1 LSWAVSIP
9 PTGAPALRRA
19 RAGGV
24 ARDRALLS
32 PLCLVRTRVLAVATE
47 LPPPCARPTGALRP
61 RALVREPRQCRTRRR
76 ARQSRATVPVPH
88 ATLARSADGS
98 CPVTPPPSI
107 PCSSRNTYAGRYQL
121 PPRRMRESGPA

>member
-76 ARQSRATVPVPH
+76 ARQSRAAVPVPH
-88 ATLARSADGS
+88 ATLARGAINFRRGD
-98 CPVTPPPSI
+98 
-107 PCSSRNTYAGRYQL
+107 SRERARAGPLRFL
-121 PPRRMRESGPA
+121 RRLRCTGIGQ